1 MFKKYNKEI
10 FLLILVSLLLIS
22 ISAISAGDVS
32 NSTTTSPTVT
42 VEKQVSMS
50 NVIKE
55 DTTDNKVLSKNSE
68 NIQTKEKTDN
78 KKTIKKETSNVDY
91 YVCDNSGSDSNTG
104 SQDSPFKT
112 IGYAVGKVNSN
123 DNYNIHI
130 KNGTYKG
137 TGNTNLTIDGNKYIN
152 FIGDGINQTI
162 IDGESEYTIQGGT
175 VWGDDPYFN
184 TYNITK
190 GNWAMNIT
198 SGNGKITIKN
208 LNFQHMVSKGGN
220 NINAYPTATIDNYA
234 NLEVDNVYFYE
245 NLAGVGA
252 GIRSNDGST
261 LVVNNSIFESN
272 RKSSSTGNF
281 GAGIYN
287 NGTATIHNSQFIDN
301 AARWGTVTNDK
312 VLTIVNSTFRNGHA
326 YNLASTFKFGS
337 GIAANT
343 GSADFYN
350 QHNGSV
356 TLITNIT
363 KCTFENN
370 EQTDIYQGKGNLYVN
385 ECVFKNST
393 GIYIANENTYNNSM
407 KHVIENSNFTDMQ
420 PSTILLSFFDRTTPT
435 FAIYNL
441 GQYNTTIRNNQ
452 ITTNIGSHALYLK
465 GYNNITNNNIEGF
478 IYITGKNNTLT
489 DNTLKYNKT
498 YVVELTSSAYN
509 NTITDNSIT
518 ASIFTGD
525 RAVKTANN
533 ENIIE
538 NNTIN
543 TGSDYTITEANY
555 NDFFDTNGDIKNVPT
570 GSKLTLQTLNN
581 KQLNIKNVNV
591 YITNDNTSILNN
603 CSIYVDNTAKVTIY
617 GLNIQNTNNKDYVIK
632 VNSKD
637 NTIEA
642 NNITVNT
649 NTPIHTI
656 TITDDRNTIYNNT
669 IITNG
674 PSNNITYTDNYG
686 IADTI
691 GLLIQSSNNIVELNK
706 ITTIN
711 TTTQPYGTIN
721 GISIQN
727 KTNRH
732 TNNLIR
738 NNTITTQTNDYAYS
752 INLQNTDENIIIGN
766 NITTTSNNYANGIQ
780 LIDSNKNY
788 INAKINIT
796 ATNNAYGVVISGI
809 NTIPAD
815 NNITVN
821 MNLTANNV
829 YGVDLY
835 NTNNT
840 IITSNDSTSPYYLYG
855 NSIMVNMYKAN
866 YTDISFLTPYQ
877 NGTSTAFNVIN
888 SSNVAINGI
897 NYTQQTN
904 GIKYNTGTY
913 TQITNSTDVYIG
925 ILVKGNY
932 TENATINT
940 PKTPI
945 QITNS
950 QLININGLKI
960 TTTKH
965 TINLTN
971 TNNSIIQNNLLMN
984 SLSWSADETINQI
997 DCENVTLIN
1006 NTNGVLLENNI
1017 LTDIPYINKNIV
1029 HLTTKITNN
1038 KSIKKAEESI
1048 ILTEENYNQYFTNGI
1063 LNDGITTITLG
1074 SDLYN
1079 KNITIT
1085 GPFTELNNPKKYT
1098 LYNSTITFNGTKT
1111 DDTTYAPQLN
1121 NITIINTD
1129 ERKTTIIGSGDLYSN
1144 ISFVKGQ
1151 IIQKNDIDT
1160 CLINSSFTIVII
1172 NSTIKMDCNKAIITN
1187 STQHVLFGVN
1197 CTIKTKIATPVF
1209 ISYADSD
1216 SRIYGCIIVVNETED
1231 QPITFN
1237 SPVGYSYFITPFKKG
1252 KDATKTD
1259 VGTYAVGMDPKSN
1272 NNTLLIRTTITNTKL
1287 NIGKINDI
1295 NIKIVDLW
1303 ERDVNE
1309 GTVTVKINN
1318 KTIDTVPVTNGLAT
1332 IQYTPQEVGNYT
1344 IEIAYQTDTGN
1355 FVQMTYLHFTDNIH
1369 YWRLRAVN
1377 ATFTLEALLDPS
1389 NITIDSM
1396 ITAQIND
1403 TISISASVTSD
1414 NTPITGGR
1422 VIFKVRDKI
1431 LKDINGNV
1439 LFANVKDGKAVINN
1453 YTIPGDWI
1461 KPNTKMTAVYSGT
1474 STIQSASS
1482 TIDLDISKIMPE
1494 IELEPQT
1501 VEVGKEVTLIA
1512 KVTSKQTTYSSDNNT
1527 LITSDTN
1534 KETITKPVNGGR
1546 VVFKI
1551 NGRTLRDSNGNI
1563 IYGNVVDGIASITY
1577 TVPDSFTPKNYN
1589 ITCVYGNK
1597 LYERNEG
1604 NTILTVKTNTKK
1616 IATKSLKTLTDT
1628 RIELS
1633 GETQV
1638 TIGGDTVITA
1648 KLVDATGNAIN
1659 GVKISGYLGDTFISE
1674 ESPTENGE
1682 VEFWIQNSVLSEA
1695 RDYTF
1700 TAKSEETTEYAAST
1714 NSTIISVN
1722 KVETEL
1728 TINEPL
1734 DIVVDVNT
1742 PVTINGTL
1750 TNATGGAIANAI
1762 INLNITDVGSVTNT
1776 TGSDG
1781 KYSYTWIPSK
1791 KGTFYVNAT
1800 YDGNDKYGDAFA
1812 STYGDVDPLT
1822 TTITLNI
1829 KDGDEFL
1836 VNTPITIS
1844 GTILD
1849 NNNNPPEHVLL
1860 TIRFNK
1866 INMIISAENGSYSHT
1881 TSYDQT
1887 PKYPRLYELSVE
1899 YAGNDT
1905 YNGDKI
1911 TVTINVTSKMKTM
1924 MSVDEGPIDV
1934 VVTDNVTINGTLT
1947 DKEGMPIE
1955 GAEIEVSTGDLITT
1969 NSTGGYSYTY
1979 KADTVGE
1986 NIPITFKYNGN
1997 KTYESTSAETSIN
2010 VLKLN
2015 TTLRLTG
2022 TTQYTYGMPVI
2033 IKVNL
2038 TDAKGNPISDASIDG
2053 TISNME
2059 GITTIITGNDGT
2071 AEFYIT
2077 DLPVSEYTLTATY
2090 AGTDTK
2096 YNGNTTDII
2105 FEINKLGTILS
2116 INPELENIDVNTQ
2129 KTINGTLTD
2138 VNGNVLNGVNITMS
2152 ITGMEEFNLT
2162 TDNNGKYSYTW
2173 TPTTVGTYTV
2183 KVIYDGSK
2191 IYEDAYNDTFFDVEP
2206 LSSTITVNVKN
2217 SDELRVDSPL
2227 NINGTLMDNNNPIAD
2242 ATLTII
2248 FNGVSTN
2255 VNTDKDGLY
2264 KFDTTTPSYAGLY
2277 DLTVEYAGNDTYNGD
2292 EKTVKLD
2299 VKKISTD
2306 ITVNKQETVLVPL
2319 DNIVI
2324 NGTLTDE
2331 YNMPMKDA
2339 EITIAIT
2346 GENNITVKTNDE
2358 GKYTYTYKTTK
2369 EGIYNVVVLYEGND
2383 KYYESSANTSFNVE
2397 KIDSS
2402 ITIDTIGSVDANSNV
2417 NVTGILVDSAQ
2428 NAISNQEV
2436 TITVNNKKYTT
2447 TTGSDGKYVVTI
2459 MSPVVTGHYDVSASY
2474 AGSDVY
2480 TMASAQTSMF
2490 VKEETGITAEGPI
2503 SATVNST
2510 ITITGSLMDASD
2522 NGIANATITVTFE
2535 GKKYTTTTNGDGKF
2549 TCDIMTT
2556 TVGDNIPVTVRYDGN
2571 DTYMASSEIINVDVE
2586 KLGSEL
2592 TLNPVNNTDINS
2604 TVDVSGLL
2612 SEEYTQKAIA
2622 NSTVTIIVDGIS
2634 YNTVT
2639 DDNGNFKVTIKAA
2652 ATTGTIHNKSK
2663 L

>member
-1 MFKKYNKEI
+1 M
-10 FLLILVSLLLIS
+10 
-22 ISAISAGDVS
+22 
-32 NSTTTSPTVT
+32 
-42 VEKQVSMS
+42 
-50 NVIKE
+50 
-55 DTTDNKVLSKNSE
+55 
-68 NIQTKEKTDN
+68 
-78 KKTIKKETSNVDY
+78 
-91 YVCDNSGSDSNTG
+91 
-104 SQDSPFKT
+104 
-112 IGYAVGKVNSN
+112 
-123 DNYNIHI
+123 
-130 KNGTYKG
+130 
-137 TGNTNLTIDGNKYIN
+137 
-152 FIGDGINQTI
+152 
-162 IDGESEYTIQGGT
+162 
-175 VWGDDPYFN
+175 
-184 TYNITK
+184 
-190 GNWAMNIT
+190 
-198 SGNGKITIKN
+198 
-208 LNFQHMVSKGGN
+208 
-220 NINAYPTATIDNYA
+220 
-234 NLEVDNVYFYE
+234 
-245 NLAGVGA
+245 
-252 GIRSNDGST
+252 
-261 LVVNNSIFESN
+261 
-272 RKSSSTGNF
+272 
-281 GAGIYN
+281 
-287 NGTATIHNSQFIDN
+287 
-301 AARWGTVTNDK
+301 
-312 VLTIVNSTFRNGHA
+312 
-326 YNLASTFKFGS
+326 
-337 GIAANT
+337 
-343 GSADFYN
+343 
-350 QHNGSV
+350 
-356 TLITNIT
+356 
-363 KCTFENN
+363 
-370 EQTDIYQGKGNLYVN
+370 N

-393 GIYIANENTYNNSM
+393 GIYIANENTYNNSI

-533 ENIIE
+533 ENTIE

-840 IITSNDSTSPYYLYG
+840 IITSNDSRSPYYLYG

-960 TTTKH
+960 TTTLHH
-965 TINLTN
+965 TILLTN
-971 TNNSIIQNNLLMN
+971 TNNSIIQNNILKSSKGNGNTTIKETRCFNN
-984 SLSWSADETINQI
+984 S
-997 DCENVTLIN
+997 LIN
-1006 NTNGVLLENNI
+1006 NTGPDNTN
-1017 LTDIPYINKNIV
+1017 TINLKSLKNKQQI
-1029 HLTTKITNN
+1029 
-1038 KSIKKAEESI
+1038 KSIKKAEENI
-1048 ILTEENYNQYFTNGI
+1048 ILTEENYDQYFTNGEI
-1063 LNDGITTITLG
+1063 KSGIKKITLG

-1079 KNITIT
+1079 KNMTI
-1085 GPFTELNNPKKYT
+1085 GNDLIEINNYLHKYT
-1098 LYNSTITFNGTKT
+1098 LYNTTIIYKHNVT
-1111 DDTTYAPQLN
+1111 LN

-1129 ERKTTIIGSGDLYSN
+1129 EREATFILSSTLKPFEMYGEIYHLDIFIKNCT
-1144 ISFVKGQ
+1144 
-1151 IIQKNDIDT
+1151 IIQKNKGDSVLFKEESNATANIH
-1160 CLINSSFTIVII
+1160 LMFSRII
-1172 NSTIKMDCNKAIITN
+1172 MEGNKAIVINFTN
-1187 STQHVLFGVN
+1187 SPYAATYCKINV
-1197 CTIKTKIATPVF
+1197 KTNVSTPVLLENLGE
-1209 ISYADSD
+1209 
-1216 SRIYGCIIVVNETED
+1216 IYGCIIIVDEPED
-1231 QPITFN
+1231 QPIII
-1237 SPVGYSYFITPFKKG
+1237 SRAEYAQQECYLLTPFRRG
-1252 KDATKTD
+1252 SSAME
-1259 VGTYAVGMDPKSN
+1259 GDPWDN
-1272 NNTLLIRTTITNTKL
+1272 LPADGNNTLPIYTTITNKEL
-1287 NIGKINDI
+1287 KVGKINDI
-1295 NIKIVDLW
+1295 NIKVVDVWLK
-1303 ERDVNE
+1303 DVNE
-1309 GTVTVKINN
+1309 GNITVKINN
-1318 KTIDTVPVTNGLAT
+1318 DIIGTVPVTNGSAT
-1332 IQYTPQEVGNYT
+1332 VQYSPQEEANYT
-1344 IEIAYQTDTGN
+1344 IVLDYQTNTEN
-1355 FVQMTYLHFTDNIH
+1355 YVQYDWIDDHSGGGMCRFKPCNDSFIID
-1369 YWRLRAVN
+1369 AVIPI
-1377 ATFTLEALLDPS
+1377 TTISIDP
-1389 NITIDSM
+1389 TV
-1396 ITAQIND
+1396 AQIND

-1414 NTPITGGR
+1414 NTPVTGGR
-1422 VIFKVRDKI
+1422 VIFKARDKI
-1431 LKDINGNV
+1431 LKDIDGNV

-1453 YTIPGDWI
+1453 YTIPSDWI

-1742 PVTINGTL
+1742 PITINGTL

-1762 INLNITDVGSVTNT
+1762 INLNITNVGSVTNT

-1866 INMIISAENGSYSHT
+1866 INIIISAENGSYSHT
-1881 TSYDQT
+1881 TIYDQT

-1986 NIPITFKYNGN
+1986 NIPITFKYYGN

-2227 NINGTLMDNNNPIAD
+2227 NINGTLMDNNNNPIAD

-2277 DLTVEYAGNDTYNGD
+2277 DLTVEYDGNDTYNGD

-2299 VKKISTD
+2299 VKKISTS

-2331 YNMPMKDA
+2331 YNIPMKDA

-2383 KYYESSANTSFNVE
+2383 KYYESSANTSFNVT

-2402 ITIDTIGSVDANSNV
+2402 ITIDAIGSVDANSDV

-2428 NAISNQEV
+2428 NAIINQEV

-2459 MSPVVTGHYDVSASY
+2459 M
-2474 AGSDVY
+2474 
-2480 TMASAQTSMF
+2480 
-2490 VKEETGITAEGPI
+2490 
-2503 SATVNST
+2503 
-2510 ITITGSLMDASD
+2510 
-2522 NGIANATITVTFE
+2522 
-2535 GKKYTTTTNGDGKF
+2535 
-2549 TCDIMTT
+2549 
-2556 TVGDNIPVTVRYDGN
+2556 
-2571 DTYMASSEIINVDVE
+2571 
-2586 KLGSEL
+2586 
-2592 TLNPVNNTDINS
+2592 
-2604 TVDVSGLL
+2604 
-2612 SEEYTQKAIA
+2612 
-2622 NSTVTIIVDGIS
+2622 
-2634 YNTVT
+2634 
-2639 DDNGNFKVTIKAA
+2639 
-2652 ATTGTIHNKSK
+2652 
-2663 L
+2663 